1 VALRALDLGPALLP
15 HPPPAT
21 PSSPQRP
28 RRCAGREVLLATGR
42 PLFLAASPASTRLL
56 WHSSCQ
62 EFGLCDAATTTAE
75 DGSEEDCFFKNEL
88 PCGMQ
93 VRPTNQPASWQ
104 LGCTNGGCWLRPWWL
119 PWLQLWWQHQQLI
132 RLQAAMSAQ
141 LP

>member
-1 VALRALDLGPALLP
+1 MVALRALDLGPALLP
-15 HPPPAT
+15 HPPPAA
-21 PSSPQRP
+21 PGLPQPP
-28 RRCAGREVLLATGR
+28 RRWAGREVLLATGR

-93 VRPTNQPASWQ
+93 VGSLHPASSQ
-104 LGCTNGGCWLRPWWL
+104 LGCTNGGCYGCRFG
-119 PWLQLWWQHQQLI
+119 
-132 RLQAAMSAQ
+132 AAPAV
-141 LP
+141 